1 MINSNY
7 YTLDAIKKSPTP
19 IQAARAGNLVHMA
32 FQFRRQSAKQELT
45 PIIVQG
51 KVHIIEEFPQ
61 HFEIWS
67 KSACLMFMSIQGL
80 PLSSFFD

>member
-1 MINSNY
+1 MSYKIIAKLSLETLCNDLTFFLSITGRSSLMINSNY

-51 KVHIIEEFPQ
+51 I
-61 HFEIWS
+61 
-67 KSACLMFMSIQGL
+67 
-80 PLSSFFD
+80 

>member
-67 KSACLMFMSIQGL
+67 KSACLCIEN
-80 PLSSFFD
+80 

>member
-51 KVHIIEEFPQ
+51 KVHIF
-61 HFEIWS
+61 
-67 KSACLMFMSIQGL
+67 
-80 PLSSFFD
+80 

>member
-51 KVHIIEEFPQ
+51 KNPTYN
-61 HFEIWS
+61 
-67 KSACLMFMSIQGL
+67 
-80 PLSSFFD
+80 